1 MHFQIHLHSVDL
13 MQVLFQGEIV
23 LSNIVPQSL
32 SRLEIEKLIPHKGK
46 MLLVTRVKN
55 HNSREHT
62 ISTEFDVTQD
72 CIFYSEKIS
81 GIPSWSV
88 FEIMAQ
94 GISVLASIERIES
107 NNSSCF
113 NFRFISF
120 TNSSKLFQGL
130 FFASSFV
137 VLFSHFY
144 LPFFAPNFSPNLS
157 QVFPDFVPTLKFQGK
172 ILKFECF

>member
-1 MHFQIHLHSVDL
+1 M
-13 MQVLFQGEIV
+13 
-23 LSNIVPQSL
+23 SNIVPQSL

-107 NNSSCF
+107 NNPEPPKPGVLLSVANYKASVPSFKINTTLSMNIKEECRVDAVSRYNCSLYMTQENQKEKECLVSATISVMEMNDMKSFF
-113 NFRFISF
+113 NQ
-120 TNSSKLFQGL
+120 N
-130 FFASSFV
+130 
-137 VLFSHFY
+137 
-144 LPFFAPNFSPNLS
+144 
-157 QVFPDFVPTLKFQGK
+157 
-172 ILKFECF
+172 